1 MCDLHVS
8 MNEPLR
14 ICFLGAGTIARVH
27 AEAARASGRTLEL
40 HAADPSPDAREVF
53 AAAFPETTLHEDV
66 DEMLAQPSRE
76 GDIAIVA
83 TPPWLHRAQI
93 ELAARSGR
101 HVLCEKPLLMS
112 SEDIE
117 PVADVLRETGRALVC
132 ASTRFLPNPATRHV
146 CELIQKER
154 LGELYSV
161 DLRQR
166 QQRMRSGIE
175 WQPESPWFLDKSKNG
190 GGCLMDWAAYDLAI
204 LHDLLQPRAIHV
216 VHAAIAQPEVPADL
230 PAGTVFDVETHGLA
244 TLVYERDDGSRVPVR
259 YERASGSFEP
269 DLDEAT
275 VTGTRGSV
283 SWTCMGYAGELE
295 LTLRDAADEAGRA
308 QTFAPPG
315 ELWFARA
322 PLFETLDLLEGRPHH
337 AVFGGDALFQ
347 AAALRAIYRAAE
359 RGEPVTV
366 HRKDFAN
373 VPDPAECVS

>member
-1 MCDLHVS
+1 
-8 MNEPLR
+8 
-14 ICFLGAGTIARVH
+14 
-27 AEAARASGRTLEL
+27 
-40 HAADPSPDAREVF
+40 
-53 AAAFPETTLHEDV
+53 
-66 DEMLAQPSRE
+66 
-76 GDIAIVA
+76 
-83 TPPWLHRAQI
+83 
-93 ELAARSGR
+93 
-101 HVLCEKPLLMS
+101 VLCEKPLLLS
-112 SEDIE
+112 AEELE
-117 PVADVLRETGRALVC
+117 PVAEVLRETGRTLVC

-146 CELIQKER
+146 CELIQKEQ
-154 LGELYSV
+154 LGEIYSV
-161 DLRQR
+161 ELRQR

-216 VHAAIAQPEVPADL
+216 VHATIAQPELSADL
-230 PAGTVFDVETHGLA
+230 PAGAVFDVETHGLA
-244 TLVYERDDGSRVPVR
+244 TLVYERGDGSRVPVR
-259 YERASGSFEP
+259 YERASGSFAP
-269 DLDEAT
+269 DLDEAR

-322 PLFETLDLLEGRPHH
+322 PLFETLNLLEGRPHH

-347 AAALRAIYRAAE
+347 AAALHAIYRAAE
-359 RGEPVTV
+359 RGESVSV
-366 HRKDFAN
+366 HRKDFSN